1 MPQSESES
9 PASPLARQLS
19 AGLAKLGMALKSK
32 AWQEAAPRN
41 LTPTQ
46 AQILTILQAQA
57 TPARLSAIA
66 DRLSVTLPTA
76 SDAVSTLERKG
87 LVVKTRAEDD
97 ARAVAITLTARGKRE
112 AWRVAAWPDF
122 LSAAVDVLA
131 ADERA
136 VFMKV
141 LTKMIRTLQV
151 QGDIPVSG
159 MCVTCTHFRP
169 NVYPQS
175 VEAPHHCMLV
185 NAAFGDRALRI
196 ECPEHT
202 PAPQRQAEE
211 AWRRFAEDDEAL
223 WEALMDDEAP
233 DDEAGPAPRSD
244 AAAEPSSGEPSVS
257 PDEDPHGNTS

>member
-1 MPQSESES
+1 M
-9 PASPLARQLS
+9 ARQLS

-66 DRLSVTLPTA
+66 ERLSVTLPTA

-87 LVVKTRAEDD
+87 LVLKTRAEDD
-97 ARAVAITLTARGKRE
+97 ARAVAITLSVKGKRE
-112 AWRVAAWPDF
+112 AWRIASWPDF
-122 LSAAVDVLA
+122 LAAAVDVLA
-131 ADERA
+131 AEERG

-141 LTKMIRTLQV
+141 LTKMIRTLQS

-169 NVYPQS
+169 HVYPNS
-175 VEAPHHCMLV
+175 PEAPHHCMLV
-185 NAAFGDRALRI
+185 DAPFGDRALRI

-202 PAPQRQAEE
+202 PASPRQAEL
-211 AWRRFAEDDEAL
+211 AWRRFAGEDDEAL
-223 WEALMDDEAP
+223 WDALMDDVVSDPQEAVADRGAEDGSSVAEHAQHAEREEGRADTP
-233 DDEAGPAPRSD
+233 EGGRS
-244 AAAEPSSGEPSVS
+244 
-257 PDEDPHGNTS
+257 